1 VITCIRGDLFFDNG
15 KIKTLNLF
23 WVDVEGT
30 VDDDFDGWM
39 QQALDEARQCGDD
52 VPVGALILRD
62 GVVLASGRNQREAAG
77 DPTGHAEI
85 VAMREAARR
94 LGTWR
99 LDGTTLVCTLEPCPM
114 CAEAMIQARVA
125 RLVYGAHDTVY
136 GAVGSAFNLFVEG
149 RTFPIP
155 EVVGGIREEE
165 SRLMLRQFFKDLRVR
180 KEGAKRG

>member
-1 VITCIRGDLFFDNG
+1 M
-15 KIKTLNLF
+15 
-23 WVDVEGT
+23 EE
-30 VDDDFDGWM
+30 
-39 QQALDEARQCGDD
+39 ALAEARQCGED
-52 VPVGALILRD
+52 VPVGALVLKD
-62 GVVLASGRNQREAAG
+62 GVVIARGRNMREAAG

-85 VAMREAARR
+85 IAMREAARE

-125 RLVYGAHDTVY
+125 RLIYGAHDTVY

-155 EVVGGIREEE
+155 EVIGGIKEEE
-165 SRLMLRQFFKDLRVR
+165 SRLMLKEFFKRLREK
-180 KEGAKRG
+180 KESNRT

>member
-1 VITCIRGDLFFDNG
+1 
-15 KIKTLNLF
+15 
-23 WVDVEGT
+23 
-30 VDDDFDGWM
+30 VDDFVHWM
-39 QQALDEARQCGDD
+39 EEALKEARQCGDD
-52 VPVGALILRD
+52 VPVGC
-62 GVVLASGRNQREAAG
+62 VVLGKDGALLARGRNQREAAG

-85 VAMREAARR
+85 VAMREAARV

-99 LDGTTLVCTLEPCPM
+99 LDGTTVVCTLEPCPM

-155 EVVGGIREEE
+155 QVIGGIKEEE
-165 SRLMLRQFFKDLRVR
+165 SRQMLKDFFKQLRAQ
-180 KEGAKRG
+180 KEANRA